1 MAPAVLRPSPFDS
14 QLKKLG
20 GNTPI
25 NVLTVCG
32 DSLRRTSHPESARPD
47 ETDRALLALSVAEV
61 AQGVRGVA
69 PDLHAELQRAG
80 AEAFEAAFADSGE
93 ERTLFAESSRGA
105 LVARDRAE
113 SVLVAARRRI
123 ELAKD
128 DLSELIRQV
137 DALEARL
144 VDVDAPQKSLA
155 RSLTGINPERRR
167 ELATLDEGM
176 KARAWWFSKMA
187 EPEHDGLLQSLGDL
201 GAGTPAEL
209 QLRDDSALRRVNLG
223 GADPVELARL
233 ERRAARDPSLARS
246 LEVSRS
252 LDVDSAEIG

>member
-20 GNTPI
+20 GSTPI

-32 DSLRRTSHPESARPD
+32 DSLRRSSHPESARPD
-47 ETDRALLALSVAEV
+47 ETDRALLALSIAEV
-61 AQGVRGVA
+61 AQGVGGVA
-69 PDLHAELQRAG
+69 PNLQAELQRAG
-80 AEAFEAAFADSGE
+80 AESFEAAFADSGE
-93 ERTLFAESSRGA
+93 ERALFAESSRGA

-128 DLSELIRQV
+128 DLSELSRQV
-137 DALEARL
+137 AALAERL
-144 VDVDAPQKSLA
+144 VVVDAKQKSLA
-155 RSLTGINPERRR
+155 RNLTGINPERRN
-167 ELATLDEGM
+167 ELATLDAGA
-176 KARAWWFSKMA
+176 KARAWWFSLMA
-187 EPEHDGLLQSLGDL
+187 EPEHDGMLRSFGDL
-201 GAGTPAEL
+201 EAGRPSDLA
-209 QLRDDSALRRVNLG
+209 LRDDSALRRVNLG

-252 LDVDSAEIG
+252 VDVEAPEVG

>member
-1 MAPAVLRPSPFDS
+1 MAPAALRPSPFDS

-20 GNTPI
+20 GSTPI

-32 DSLRRTSHPESARPD
+32 DSLRRTSHPESARPE
-47 ETDRALLALSVAEV
+47 ETDRALLALSIADVARSV
-61 AQGVRGVA
+61 AGCA
-69 PDLHAELQRAG
+69 PNVQTELQRAG
-80 AEAFEAAFADSGE
+80 SEAFEAAFADSSE
-93 ERTLFAESSRGA
+93 ERGLFAESARGA

-128 DLSELIRQV
+128 DLTELLRAV

-144 VDVDAPQKSLA
+144 AAADTKRKSLA

-167 ELATLDEGM
+167 ELATLDPAA
-176 KARAWWFSKMA
+176 KARAWWFALLA
-187 EPEHDGLLQSLGDL
+187 EPEHDALLPAFGDL
-201 GAGTPAEL
+201 GAGRHSDLAL
-209 QLRDDSALRRVNLG
+209 DDDSALRRMGLG
-223 GADPVELARL
+223 SADPVELARL
-233 ERRAARDPSLARS
+233 ERRATRDPSLARS

-252 LDVDSAEIG
+252 VDVESAEG